1 MRKTATLKIGLV
13 TSNLHV
19 VEVIGMNEY
28 ISNVIS
34 ELKLSLWR
42 PDTTIFVVVSG
53 VIKLIKQT
61 KKKKIMEAILIS
73 YFSKCKVIIQFWES
87 WYCFF

>member
-53 VIKLIKQT
+53 VIKLIK
-61 KKKKIMEAILIS
+61 KKRKKEDYGGHIDLL
-73 YFSKCKVIIQFWES
+73 FQ
-87 WYCFF
+87 